1 MLLASQA
8 ETRQM
13 KLVGYGKVTLLKGR
27 AGACK
32 GDDLACAGQ
41 AVPDWLV
48 SGSLSGKAK
57 PQSSHISAGA

>member
-1 MLLASQA
+1 
-8 ETRQM
+8 M
-13 KLVGYGKVTLLKGR
+13 KQSGYGKVTLLEGT
-27 AGACK
+27 AGACE